1 MSIQTYEKTLT
12 ANDTSETG
20 GHQAGI
26 HIPKSQTELL
36 ALLPFLNPIQK
47 NPDAWLEMTDD
58 TGVTWRFRYIH
69 YNNKLHDECGTRDEY
84 RITHMTKFFRA
95 VGAVEG
101 DIMVISG
108 SPGSHNYTISV
119 RKVIQDQVS
128 QSGGPVRIR
137 LMGWRRVH

>member
-1 MSIQTYEKTLT
+1 MNIQTFEKMLT
-12 ANDTSETG
+12 ANDTGETG

-36 ALLPFLNPIQK
+36 SLLPYLDPTRK
-47 NPDAWLEMTDD
+47 NPDAWIEMIDD
-58 TGVTWRFRYIH
+58 TGVIWRFRYIY
-69 YNNKLHDECGTRDEY
+69 YNNKLHDKGGTRNEY

-108 SPGSHNYTISV
+108 IPGSDNYTIFI
-119 RKVIQDQVS
+119 RKGDKGQS
-128 QSGGPVRIR
+128 LQSGESVRIR
-137 LMGWRRVH
+137 LTGWRRVH

>member
-1 MSIQTYEKTLT
+1 MSIQTYEKMLT
-12 ANDTSETG
+12 ANDAGETG

-36 ALLPFLNPIQK
+36 ALLPYLDPARK

-58 TGVTWRFRYIH
+58 TGVAWRFRYIY
-69 YNNKLHDECGTRDEY
+69 YNNKFHDKGGTRDEY

-108 SPGSHNYTISV
+108 TPGSDHYRIFV
-119 RKVIQDQVS
+119 RKIDQDQAL
-128 QSGGPVRIR
+128 QSGGPVRVR
-137 LMGWRRVH
+137 LVGWRRVH